1 MTMDGELESILRAG
15 SKTFHLASL
24 ALPRRVRAPTLVL
37 YAFCR
42 RADDAVD
49 EATSANEARAAIGA
63 LREQIER
70 IYERPGLGDAL
81 ERALVDVVR
90 TSGIPRS
97 ELELL
102 VEGMEWDVEG
112 RRYEELDEVRAYARR
127 VAGTVGVMM
136 THLMGAASSPGVLNR
151 ACDLGVAMQLTNI
164 ARDVGADARIG
175 RVYLPSR
182 WLEEEGGSAEALLAN
197 PAATPAVRRTVE
209 RLLEVADSHYRRADE
224 GIGHLPADC
233 RIAIRAARLVYA
245 EIGEVIRAHSF
256 DTVSDRAVVR
266 RRKKLALLVR
276 ATAARWWEPR
286 PLAANL
292 PAEALR

>member
-1 MTMDGELESILRAG
+1 MTMDRDLESILRAG
-15 SKTFHLASL
+15 SKTFHFASR
-24 ALPRRVRAPTLVL
+24 ALPRRVREPTLVL

-49 EATSANEARAAIGA
+49 EAASPNDARAAIRA

-70 IYERPGLGDAL
+70 VYDHAHLGDAL
-81 ERALVDVVR
+81 ERALADVVR
-90 TSGIPRS
+90 SSGIPRS

-112 RRYEELDEVRAYARR
+112 RSYHELDDVRAYARR

-136 THLMGAASSPGVLNR
+136 THLMGAAASPRVLSR

-182 WLEEEGGSAEALLAN
+182 WLEEEGGSAEALLAK

-209 RLLEVADSHYRRADE
+209 RLLEAADAHYRQADE
-224 GIGHLPADC
+224 GIAHLPADC

-245 EIGEVIRAHSF
+245 EIGEVIRARSF

-266 RRKKLALLVR
+266 TRRKIALLVR

-286 PLAANL
+286 PLHAST
-292 PAEALR
+292 PAGALR